1 MIVIP
6 GALHGG
12 EPGMT
17 EAIVAA
23 VAVENPA
30 ALRWWQ
36 EWRSGTRLPVAFE
49 RLRQAAGGFGNIA
62 RALGHRN
69 YRVYISGNAV
79 QLIGTWMQRVSSG
92 WLAWTLTHS
101 GTWLGLMSM
110 AEFLPVLFLSPLAG
124 VLADRRDRV
133 GIIRITQLIGCAQ
146 ATLLAI
152 LVATDLI
159 SIHLLFALVLLLG
172 INQGIAQ
179 PARLALIPTLVDR
192 EALPSALAI
201 NSIVFNSARF
211 IGPAIAGVLI
221 ARVGIGAAFAANALT
236 YLAFQISLANLRDIP
251 PLPVRAAQNALRASL
266 EAYSYASR
274 HPGIAPMLLLFAV
287 TTVGTRGFIELF
299 PGFAD
304 SVFHRGPQGL
314 ATLTSTVGL
323 GAIFGGVW
331 MLIRSQLSGLTTIVL
346 ANTLIMSLAIIA
358 FTATDSFTLA
368 LPCVFIAGTAMVIT
382 GIGAQTL
389 IQASTDRSMAG
400 RVMALYGVIFRAG
413 PALGAVVM
421 GTASEHLGLRLPLAI
436 GATVSCL
443 CWALTLHR
451 RKTIAASLEDPP
463 LDDRAAVPAER
474 GA

>member
-1 MIVIP
+1 L
-6 GALHGG
+6 AL
-12 EPGMT
+12 
-17 EAIVAA
+17 
-23 VAVENPA
+23 
-30 ALRWWQ
+30 
-36 EWRSGTRLPVAFE
+36 E
-49 RLRQAAGGFGNIA
+49 RLRDASSGFGNIA
-62 RALGHRN
+62 RALSHRN
-69 YRVYISGNAV
+69 YRIYISGNAI
-79 QLIGTWMQRVSSG
+79 QLIGTWMQRVSGG

-133 GIIRITQLIGCAQ
+133 AIIRITQLIGCAQ

-152 LVATDLI
+152 LVATGLI
-159 SIHLLFALVLLLG
+159 SIHLLFALVMLLG

-211 IGPAIAGVLI
+211 IGPAIAGLLI
-221 ARVGIGAAFAANALT
+221 ARVGIAAAFAANALT
-236 YLAFQISLANLRDIP
+236 YIAFQISLANLRDIP
-251 PLPVRAAQNALRASL
+251 PLPLRAAQNAVRASL

-314 ATLTSTVGL
+314 AMLTSTVGL
-323 GAIFGGVW
+323 GAIFGGLW
-331 MLIRSQLSGLTTIVL
+331 MLIRSQISGLTTIVL
-346 ANTLIMSLAIIA
+346 ANTLVMSLAIVA
-358 FTATDSFTLA
+358 FTATDEFILA

-389 IQASTDRSMAG
+389 IQASVDRSMSG
-400 RVMALYGVIFRAG
+400 RVMALYGMIFRAG

-421 GTASEHLGLRLPLAI
+421 GSASERFGLRLPLAV
-436 GATVSCL
+436 GAVVSCA

-451 RKTIAASLEDPP
+451 KKAIVASLEDIEPAP
-463 LDDRAAVPAER
+463 EIVAERAAQ
-474 GA
+474 